1 MSNSLA
7 PNGQKYTGKPGDACI
22 TSSLLPHGLTGL
34 ATKIQRAMLPSY
46 MAVSEDL
53 TALKTKKS
61 RSDNNIAKAHQNF
74 ELPPTFP
81 CGHGHHYS
89 ANLYQ
94 FSAAVELANLSALSD
109 ALVCCHLWNS
119 PAVLHERDIMLSSNV
134 NNFIHSW
141 HIKAVQEVLK
151 SFQIVKEAEKAAYQ
165 AKLYFNLLDA
175 ADGVPFLFVEE
186 NSDPAPEF
194 NKEDFF
200 YHCC

>member
-7 PNGQKYTGKPGDACI
+7 LNGQKYTGKPGDACI
-22 TSSLLPHGLTGL
+22 TSFLLPHGSTGL
-34 ATKIQRAMLPSY
+34 ATKIRQAMLPSY

-53 TALKTKKS
+53 MALKTKKS
-61 RSDNNIAKAHQNF
+61 GSDNNIAKAHQNF
-74 ELPPTFP
+74 ELPPTFSY
-81 CGHGHHYS
+81 GHGHHYS

-109 ALVCCHLWNS
+109 ALVCYHLWNS
-119 PAVLHERDIMLSSNV
+119 PAVLHKRNIMLSSNV
-134 NNFIHSW
+134 NTFIHSW

-165 AKLYFNLLDA
+165 AKSYFNLLDA
-175 ADGVPFLFVEE
+175 ANGVSFLFVEE
-186 NSDPAPEF
+186 NSDPALEF
-194 NKEDFF
+194 NEEYFL